1 MAQILFGF
9 GGVELIR
16 APYTAPY
23 TATFSGG
30 VGKIT
35 YSPIQIV
42 KENLNYNIVSRL
54 FGYRVTIDISELI
67 NIDSD
72 DHIQYQNLARILS
85 GLVDSDEQKTVK
97 ITPRDDST
105 LTNNLEYECIL
116 TSSFSPEDLHRVK
129 TGQRIALK
137 FTCINKAVTIPRVV
151 SDTDIDNLMFNAD
164 NAMFNT
170 DDAKVQIY

>member
-9 GGVELIR
+9 GGVKIES
-16 APYTAPY
+16 TNY

-30 VGKIT
+30 SGNIT
-35 YSPIQIV
+35 YSPIQLET
-42 KENLNYNIVSRL
+42 ENVDYNIVSRL
-54 FGYRVTIDISELI
+54 LGYRVTIDISELI

-72 DHIQYQNLARILS
+72 DYIQYQRLARILS
-85 GLVDSDEQKTVK
+85 DLVSSTTQRTVT

-105 LTNNLEYECIL
+105 LTNSLEYECIL

-137 FTCINKAVTIPRVV
+137 FTCINKAVAIPRVV
-151 SDTDIDNLMFNAD
+151 SDTDIDNLMFNTD

-170 DDAKVQIY
+170 DDTKVQIY

>member
-9 GGVELIR
+9 GGVKFDDGVSV
-16 APYTAPY
+16 
-23 TATFSGG
+23 ATFSGG
-30 VGKIT
+30 LGNIT
-35 YSPIQIV
+35 YSPIQLET
-42 KENLNYNIVSRL
+42 ENVEHNIVSRL
-54 FGYRVTIDISELI
+54 LGYRVTIDVSELI

-72 DHIQYQNLARILS
+72 DYIQYQRLTRILG
-85 GLVDSDEQKTVK
+85 GLVSSTSQRTVS

-105 LTNNLEYECIL
+105 LTKSLKYECIL
-116 TSSFSPEDLHRVK
+116 TSAFSPEDVHRVK

-151 SDTDIDNLMFNAD
+151 SDTDIDNLMFNTD

-170 DDAKVQIY
+170 DDTKVQIY